1 MDLPGGSGGPILEYN
16 PALIGVFVTQVVT
29 CSSELEQIRA
39 TCMQIVAGLPD
50 SFKGKNADA
59 LNDVIMYIN
68 QGIDEGQQVIR
79 MHGDAADTALGH
91 FMGQDAAGAASMN
104 SVI

>member
-16 PALIGVFVTQVVT
+16 PALIGEFVTQVVT

-39 TCMQIVAGLPD
+39 PCMQIVAGLPD

-91 FMGQDAAGAASMN
+91 FLGQDAAGAASMN

>member
-1 MDLPGGSGGPILEYN
+1 MAAVGGGDPTLEYN
-16 PALIGVFVTQVVT
+16 PGPIGEMVHSVIT
-29 CSSELEQIRA
+29 CSAELEQIRH

-59 LNDVIMYIN
+59 LNDVMMYIN

-91 FMGQDAAGAASMN
+91 FLGQDAAGAASMN

>member
-1 MDLPGGSGGPILEYN
+1 MSGSGDPTLEMNPGPVGDHVHEVI
-16 PALIGVFVTQVVT
+16 T
-29 CSSELEQIRA
+29 CSAELEHVRTA
-39 TCMQIVAGLPD
+39 SMNIVGSLPD

-59 LNDVIMYIN
+59 VHDVMMYIN

-79 MHGDAADTALGH
+79 AHGDAADTALGN
-91 FMGQDAAGAASMN
+91 FLGQDAAGASSMN

>member
-1 MDLPGGSGGPILEYN
+1 MTTPGGDPTLEYN
-16 PALIGVFVTQVVT
+16 PAVIAQFVHDVVT
-29 CSSELEQIRA
+29 CSAELEQVRT
-39 TCMQIVAGLPD
+39 TCMNIVGGLPD

-59 LNDVIMYIN
+59 LNDVMNYIN

-79 MHGDAADTALGH
+79 MHGDAADTAVGH
-91 FMGQDAAGAASMN
+91 FVAQDVAGASSMN